1 MELEGKIRLVMAPM
15 SGMSQA
21 TGNAWMSQEFVMDYF
36 WWPNQ
41 TQPSQIVM
49 RMFGEDRIKQ
59 FDVHTNDEVRVTFH
73 VEAHEY
79 NGRWFNEIRV
89 TDVKKVG
96 ASAATTA
103 AAQQAAN
110 QPAQAPQTTQAVQT
124 PTGQN
129 FPPQVD
135 ANGNP
140 IAQKDDDL
148 PF

>member
-59 FDVHTNDEVRVTFH
+59 CDVHTNDEVRVTFH

-96 ASAATTA
+96 ASAAATA
-103 AAQQAAN
+103 AAQQSAN